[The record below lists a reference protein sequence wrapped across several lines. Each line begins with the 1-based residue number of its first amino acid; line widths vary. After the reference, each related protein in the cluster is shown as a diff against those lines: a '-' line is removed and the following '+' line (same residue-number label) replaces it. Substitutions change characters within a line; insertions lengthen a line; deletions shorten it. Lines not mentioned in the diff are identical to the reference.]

1 MTDTLQRNEAIQQIE
16 QPSQLPSIFT
26 DIKAF
31 ENAQRMVK
39 PLADSALV
47 PDTFR
52 GKIGDCMIAL
62 EMANRTGASPLS
74 IMQNIYIVHGKPA
87 WSSQF
92 LIAAINSSGK
102 FSPLRYTQTGKKGD
116 DSFGMIAWAYDRTGE
131 RLEGPEV
138 TIQMAKKEGWY
149 GKSGSKWPTM
159 PELMLRYR
167 AATFFAR
174 LYCPEI
180 SMGMQT
186 ADEVIDITDAV
197 VETPSAPVTQKQSRF
212 ARKERPVAQVVEQP
226 VQQTAKPVEQPVVT
240 EQPKSDV
247 QDAEVVEE
255 TPFDNSNT
263 TQQEAQTQQTPAAP
277 YDAEAEAKFADL
289 PISIND
295 MLDWYKKGGYDVF
308 RFNEWVKKVD
318 VSKYVSQVL
327 DMKEAK

>member
-1 MTDTLQRNEAIQQIE
+1 MTENSNQLVQIE
-16 QPSQLPSIFT
+16 PKNQIPSIFT

-74 IMQNIYIVHGKPA
+74 IMQNMYIVHGKPA

-92 LIAAINSSGK
+92 LIAAINSSGR
-102 FSPLRYTQTGKKGD
+102 FSPLRYTQTGERGT
-116 DSFGMIAWAYDRTGE
+116 DSYGMIAWAYDATGE
-131 RLEGPEV
+131 KLEGPEV
-138 TIQMAKKEGWY
+138 TIGMAKKEGWY
-149 GKSGSKWPTM
+149 GKNGSKWPTM
-159 PELMLRYR
+159 PDLMLRYR

-186 ADEVIDITDAV
+186 ADEVNDITDAV
-197 VETPSAPVTQKQSRF
+197 VTDSAPTTQKQSRF
-212 ARKERPVAQVVEQP
+212 ARKERAQVQPPSQVVAQPSEKPAQAEA
-226 VQQTAKPVEQPVVT
+226 QT
-240 EQPKSDV
+240 V
-247 QDAEVVEE
+247 QDAEIVETE
-255 TPFDNSNT
+255 
-263 TQQEAQTQQTPAAP
+263 EAKPAEQAPVNPAAP
-277 YDAEAEAKFADL
+277 YDAEAEAKFASL

-295 MLDWYKKGGYDVF
+295 ALDWYKAGGYPVEN
-308 RFNEWVKKVD
+308 FNGWVKKYD
-318 VSKYVSQVL
+318 MAQYVSQIL
-327 DMKEAK
+327 DMKEGK

>member
-1 MTDTLQRNEAIQQIE
+1 MAKSETNIAPVEAQTI
-16 QPSQLPSIFT
+16 SIFT

-74 IMQNIYIVHGKPA
+74 IMQNMYIVHGKPA

-92 LIAAINSSGK
+92 LIAAINACGK
-102 FSPLRYTQTGKKGD
+102 FSPLRYTQTGEKGK
-116 DSFGMIAWAYDRTGE
+116 DSFGMLAWAYDRTGE
-131 RLEGPEV
+131 KLEGPEV
-138 TIQMAKKEGWY
+138 TIEMAKKEGWY
-149 GKSGSKWPTM
+149 TKNGSKWPTM

-186 ADEVIDITDAV
+186 ADEVSDIADEPKRQEDGRFARRSPIDITCA
-197 VETPSAPVTQKQSRF
+197 VET
-212 ARKERPVAQVVEQP
+212 
-226 VQQTAKPVEQPVVT
+226 
-240 EQPKSDV
+240 SD
-247 QDAEVVEE
+247 
-255 TPFDNSNT
+255 S
-263 TQQEAQTQQTPAAP
+263 AP
-277 YDAEAEAKFADL
+277 YDAEAEALFKEV
-289 PISIND
+289 PISIED
-295 MLDWYKKGGYDVF
+295 ALEWYRSQKYAENQFCD
-308 RFNEWVKKVD
+308 WVKKTD
-318 VSKYVSQVL
+318 IQQLCTAVL
-327 DMKEAK
+327 NWKEAQNG

>member
-1 MTDTLQRNEAIQQIE
+1 MTENSNQLVQIE
-16 QPSQLPSIFT
+16 PKNQIPSIFT

-74 IMQNIYIVHGKPA
+74 IMQNMYIVHGKPA

-92 LIAAINSSGK
+92 LIAAINSSGR
-102 FSPLRYTQTGKKGD
+102 FSPLRYTQTGERGT
-116 DSFGMIAWAYDRTGE
+116 DSYGMIAWAYDATGE
-131 RLEGPEV
+131 KLEGPEV
-138 TIQMAKKEGWY
+138 TIGMAKKEGWY
-149 GKSGSKWPTM
+149 GKNGSKWPTM
-159 PELMLRYR
+159 PDLMLRYR

-186 ADEVIDITDAV
+186 ADEVNDITDAV
-197 VETPSAPVTQKQSRF
+197 VTDSAPTTQKQSRF
-212 ARKERPVAQVVEQP
+212 ARKERAQVQQP
-226 VQQTAKPVEQPVVT
+226 VQQQAVQTAPAEST
-240 EQPKSDV
+240 TV
-247 QDAEVVEE
+247 QEAEVVETVE
-255 TPFDNSNT
+255 AKPAEQTPFN
-263 TQQEAQTQQTPAAP
+263 PAAP
-277 YDAEAEAKFADL
+277 YDADAEKKFASL

-295 MLDWYKKGGYDVF
+295 ALDWYKAGGYPVET
-308 RFNEWVKKVD
+308 FNGWVKKYD
-318 VSKYVSQVL
+318 MAQYVSQIL
-327 DMKEAK
+327 DMKEGK

>member
-1 MTDTLQRNEAIQQIE
+1 MTENSNQLVQIE
-16 QPSQLPSIFT
+16 PKNQIPSIFT

-74 IMQNIYIVHGKPA
+74 IMQNMYIVHGKPA

-92 LIAAINSSGK
+92 LIAAINSSGR
-102 FSPLRYTQTGKKGD
+102 FSPLRYTQTGERGT
-116 DSFGMIAWAYDRTGE
+116 DSYGMIAWAYDATGE
-131 RLEGPEV
+131 KLEGPEV
-138 TIQMAKKEGWY
+138 TIGMAKKEGWY
-149 GKSGSKWPTM
+149 GKNGSKWPTM
-159 PELMLRYR
+159 PDLMLRYR

-186 ADEVIDITDAV
+186 ADEVNDITDAV
-197 VETPSAPVTQKQSRF
+197 VTDSAPTTQKQSRF
-212 ARKERPVAQVVEQP
+212 ARKERAQVKPPSQVVAQPSEKPAQAEA
-226 VQQTAKPVEQPVVT
+226 QT
-240 EQPKSDV
+240 V
-247 QDAEVVEE
+247 QDAEIVETE
-255 TPFDNSNT
+255 
-263 TQQEAQTQQTPAAP
+263 EAKPAEQAPVNPAAP
-277 YDAEAEAKFADL
+277 YDAEAEAKFASL

-295 MLDWYKKGGYDVF
+295 ALDWYKAGGYPVEN
-308 RFNEWVKKVD
+308 FNGWVKKYD
-318 VSKYVSQVL
+318 MAQYVSQIL
-327 DMKEAK
+327 DMKEGK

>member
-1 MTDTLQRNEAIQQIE
+1 MTENSNQLVQIE
-16 QPSQLPSIFT
+16 PKNQIPSIFT

-74 IMQNIYIVHGKPA
+74 IMQNMYIVHGKPA

-92 LIAAINSSGK
+92 LIAAINSSGR
-102 FSPLRYTQTGKKGD
+102 FSPLRYTQTGERGT
-116 DSFGMIAWAYDRTGE
+116 DSYGMIAWAYDATGE
-131 RLEGPEV
+131 KLEGPEV
-138 TIQMAKKEGWY
+138 TIGMAKKEGWY
-149 GKSGSKWPTM
+149 GKNGSKWPTM
-159 PELMLRYR
+159 PDLMLRYR

-186 ADEVIDITDAV
+186 ADEVNDITDAV
-197 VETPSAPVTQKQSRF
+197 VTDSAPTTQKQSRF
-212 ARKERPVAQVVEQP
+212 ARKERAQVQQP
-226 VQQTAKPVEQPVVT
+226 VQQQAVQTAPAEST
-240 EQPKSDV
+240 TV
-247 QDAEVVEE
+247 QEAEVVETVE
-255 TPFDNSNT
+255 AKPAEQTPFN
-263 TQQEAQTQQTPAAP
+263 PAAP
-277 YDAEAEAKFADL
+277 YDADAEKKFASL

-295 MLDWYKKGGYDVF
+295 ALDWYKAGGYPVEN
-308 RFNEWVKKVD
+308 FNGWVKKYD
-318 VSKYVSQVL
+318 MAQYVSQIL
-327 DMKEAK
+327 DMKEGK